1 MIGHIITLA
10 LCVAMVLIFRQMDAN
25 NKSIDKIKR
34 FSDKLKEDLD
44 AYFEGR
50 TQSLQ
55 NAAIDLDTKQT
66 QAIASVK
73 RLQKFDEDFAVRSKE
88 IEDRINGLSEVET
101 RIDGYDS
108 IIKDL
113 IDKTGRAEENLQHL
127 SAQSKHFD
135 GTFKKIKELQDK
147 LVQIDGAI
155 PGLTDKFS
163 QQNQEQLQKIESTLL
178 DEYTNRAQIL
188 GQQYDAY
195 TQKCVQLLNE
205 VDQKIQASFDAA
217 NKKATVL
224 EDAVFKQL
232 QEQSNRRKDEYIA
245 AVEDKNVSIRKSIE
259 AQINEIQD
267 FAKKFR
273 NQLGL
278 EMGAYEESVRTDMQ
292 NISSKFQDT
301 LQMLDNRVAEFERT
315 TVERIEEFNTRLD
328 SNDMRIESSFN
339 ETERKIATFK
349 EDIKQNI
356 TQVAAALEDMNGEF
370 SAKTMELQTN
380 FGNVEAKLQGTA
392 DEKIQ
397 EIENALHD
405 HISSIE
411 REMNNSYERVSSD
424 LETKNTT
431 LLNEI
436 ATRFEAYQADVMYRF
451 KSFDKYSSDINL
463 LEEQLRGSMENIKSE
478 IANEFETFSHDQQTK
493 QTAFEQAIQKG
504 TADISKGLQDL
515 ETELNNLKAQA
526 TTNVSEK
533 LKLFEDDFF
542 KDLNKKGEVVDV
554 EIAKW
559 TDSMEEKLNAL
570 AAASEDDRHKIEL
583 QYADDLKLRLAEFSD
598 RFKDQTGRFET
609 QLQGLEGT
617 LQDKLAEY
625 EANIK
630 DFVDQSQAALDE
642 AKISSNEHIKAA
654 LDTHSAEIQEQLGNQ
669 RRDLTAQIKTI
680 FTDVDSTR
688 EKTEASLESVKT
700 DFETW
705 RDRLATQFNE
715 YKEAFDEKIANLET
729 SSKDKIEQ
737 VGSSFTVDIENYTAK
752 AREEKDRIA
761 NELEDLRSQMER
773 SVSGFDAR
781 AAEMMGEFKKSYES
795 MLEETAQ
802 KIREQNMEADQ
813 KMRELKAQAQ
823 EIRDQTEA
831 TQEKM
836 RLKMQTDANAINL
849 TMDDVDKRLKSFVQQ
864 TQLFDKADE
873 LKNDLES
880 KLEALKTEITRV
892 ESFRQVANDL
902 EQEFTKIRRM
912 EDEVSQK
919 LNKFGAEKKRIEIIE
934 GDFNTLLTMSTNME
948 QKIAD
953 LRNSNDDLQE
963 LQLEIRR
970 YQDSIT
976 DIAGRYD
983 RLEKK
988 NDLLEQTMASIDR
1001 SFENLQQIEKRI
1013 AACDLEAKKLPE
1025 QVADIKKTVDKLLD
1039 GNTRVNEA
1047 VERLASLDVILKDTE
1062 TRIGEM
1068 QKAREWL
1075 ARTETRMNEISKEAQ
1090 EQVKIMGDLIKNEPQ
1105 RGGASKP
1112 RGEEGAPSIAQ
1123 RDTVVKLAKSGWGVD
1138 EIASRMHISRGEVE
1152 LILELN
1158 TGVK

>member
-1 MIGHIITLA
+1 
-10 LCVAMVLIFRQMDAN
+10 
-25 NKSIDKIKR
+25 
-34 FSDKLKEDLD
+34 
-44 AYFEGR
+44 
-50 TQSLQ
+50 
-55 NAAIDLDTKQT
+55 
-66 QAIASVK
+66 
-73 RLQKFDEDFAVRSKE
+73 
-88 IEDRINGLSEVET
+88 
-101 RIDGYDS
+101 
-108 IIKDL
+108 
-113 IDKTGRAEENLQHL
+113 
-127 SAQSKHFD
+127 
-135 GTFKKIKELQDK
+135 
-147 LVQIDGAI
+147 
-155 PGLTDKFS
+155 
-163 QQNQEQLQKIESTLL
+163 
-178 DEYTNRAQIL
+178 
-188 GQQYDAY
+188 
-195 TQKCVQLLNE
+195 
-205 VDQKIQASFDAA
+205 
-217 NKKATVL
+217 
-224 EDAVFKQL
+224 
-232 QEQSNRRKDEYIA
+232 
-245 AVEDKNVSIRKSIE
+245 
-259 AQINEIQD
+259 
-267 FAKKFR
+267 
-273 NQLGL
+273 
-278 EMGAYEESVRTDMQ
+278 
-292 NISSKFQDT
+292 
-301 LQMLDNRVAEFERT
+301 
-315 TVERIEEFNTRLD
+315 
-328 SNDMRIESSFN
+328 
-339 ETERKIATFK
+339 
-349 EDIKQNI
+349 
-356 TQVAAALEDMNGEF
+356 
-370 SAKTMELQTN
+370 
-380 FGNVEAKLQGTA
+380 
-392 DEKIQ
+392 
-397 EIENALHD
+397 
-405 HISSIE
+405 
-411 REMNNSYERVSSD
+411 
-424 LETKNTT
+424 
-431 LLNEI
+431 
-436 ATRFEAYQADVMYRF
+436 
-451 KSFDKYSSDINL
+451 
-463 LEEQLRGSMENIKSE
+463 
-478 IANEFETFSHDQQTK
+478 
-493 QTAFEQAIQKG
+493 
-504 TADISKGLQDL
+504 
-515 ETELNNLKAQA
+515 
-526 TTNVSEK
+526 TNVSEK
-533 LKLFEDDFF
+533 LKVFEDDFF
-542 KDLNKKGEVVDV
+542 NDLNKKGEFVDV
-554 EIAKW
+554 EIGKW

-583 QYADDLKLRLAEFSD
+583 QYAEDLKLRLAEFSD
-598 RFKDQTGRFET
+598 RFKDQTGRFEA
-609 QLQGLEGT
+609 QLQGLDGT
-617 LQDKLAEY
+617 FQDKLAEY

-630 DFVDQSQAALDE
+630 NFVDQSQAALEE
-642 AKISSNEHIKAA
+642 AKVSSNEHIKAA

-688 EKTEASLESVKT
+688 ERTEASLESVKT

-705 RDRLATQFNE
+705 RDRLSAQFTE
-715 YKEAFDEKIANLET
+715 YKEAFDEKIANLEN

-737 VGSSFTVDIENYTAK
+737 VGSSFSADIENYTAK

-773 SVSGFDAR
+773 SVAGFDTR
-781 AAEMMGEFKKSYES
+781 ANEMMAEFKKSYET

-813 KMRELKAQAQ
+813 KMRDLKAQAQ

-849 TMDDVDKRLKSFVQQ
+849 TMDDVDKRLKGFVQQ

-902 EQEFTKIRRM
+902 EQEFLKIRRM

-919 LNKFGAEKKRIEIIE
+919 LNKFGAEKKRIEVIE

-948 QKIAD
+948 QKIAE

-970 YQDSIT
+970 YQDSVT

-988 NDLLEQTMASIDR
+988 NDVLEQTMASIDR

-1025 QVADIKKTVDKLLD
+1025 QVADIKKSVDKLLD

-1062 TRIGEM
+1062 TRINEM

-1075 ARTETRMNEISKEAQ
+1075 ARTETRINEVTKEAQ
-1090 EQVKIMGDLIKNEPQ
+1090 EHVKMYENLVKAEPQ
-1105 RGGASKP
+1105 RGGVSKP

>member
-1 MIGHIITLA
+1 MIGNIITLG
-10 LCVAMVLIFRQMDAN
+10 LCVALVLIFRQMDAN
-25 NKSIDKIKR
+25 NKSIDKVKR
-34 FSDKLKEDLD
+34 FSEKLKEDLD
-44 AYFEGR
+44 AYFENR
-50 TQSLQ
+50 SQDLQ
-55 NAAIDLDTKQT
+55 KAAIDLDTKQT

-73 RLQKFDEDFAVRSKE
+73 RLQKFEEDFAVRSKE
-88 IEDRINGLSEVET
+88 TEDRINALSEVET

-127 SAQSKHFD
+127 AAQSKHFD

-147 LVQIDGAI
+147 LVQVDGAI
-155 PGLTDKFS
+155 PGLTDRFS
-163 QQNQEQLQKIESTLL
+163 QQNQEQLQKIEASLL
-178 DEYTNRAQIL
+178 EEYNNRAQTI

-195 TQKCVQLLNE
+195 TQKCVQLLTE

-315 TVERIEEFNTRLD
+315 TVERIENFNTRLD

-339 ETERKIATFK
+339 ETEHKIATFK

-356 TQVAAALEDMNGEF
+356 KQVAAALEDMNGEF
-370 SAKTMELQTN
+370 SAKTLELQTN

-397 EIENALHD
+397 EIETALHD
-405 HISSIE
+405 QIAGIE
-411 REMNNSYERVSSD
+411 REMTASYERVSTD
-424 LETKNTT
+424 LESKNTN

-436 ATRFEAYQADVMYRF
+436 ATRFESFQSDVMYRF
-451 KSFDKYSSDINL
+451 KTFDKYSDDVNL
-463 LEEQLRGSMENIKSE
+463 LEEQLRGSMEKIKSD
-478 IANEFETFSHDQQTK
+478 IANEFETFSHEQQAK
-493 QTAFEQAIQKG
+493 QTAFEQAVQQG
-504 TADISKGLQDL
+504 TADISQGLQNL
-515 ETELNNLKAQA
+515 ESELNNLKAQA

-542 KDLNKKGEVVDV
+542 RDLNKKGEFVDV
-554 EIAKW
+554 EIGKW

-583 QYADDLKLRLAEFSD
+583 QYAEDLKLRLIEFSD
-598 RFKDQTGRFET
+598 RFKDQTGRFEA
-609 QLQGLEGT
+609 QIQGLDGT
-617 LQDKLAEY
+617 LQDKLSEY
-625 EANIK
+625 ESNIRE
-630 DFVDQSQAALDE
+630 FVDQSQTALEE
-642 AKISSNEHIKAA
+642 AKVSSNEHIKAA
-654 LDTHSAEIQEQLGNQ
+654 LETHSAEIQEQLGNQ

-705 RDRLATQFNE
+705 RDRLSAQFNE
-715 YKEAFDEKIANLET
+715 YKEAFDEKIANLEN

-752 AREEKDRIA
+752 AKEEKDRIA
-761 NELEDLRSQMER
+761 SELEDLRSQMER
-773 SVSGFDAR
+773 SVSGFDTR

-902 EQEFTKIRRM
+902 EQEFLKIRRM

-1062 TRIGEM
+1062 TRISEM

-1090 EQVKIMGDLIKNEPQ
+1090 EQVKIMGDLIKHEPQ
-1105 RGGASKP
+1105 RGGPSKP

>member
-1 MIGHIITLA
+1 MIGNIITFFACLA
-10 LCVAMVLIFRQMDAN
+10 LVLIFRQMDAN
-25 NKSIDKIKR
+25 NKSIDKVKR

-50 TQSLQ
+50 SQSLQ
-55 NAAIDLDTKQT
+55 NAAIDLETKQT

-73 RLQKFDEDFAVRSKE
+73 RLQKFEEDFAVRSKE
-88 IEDRINGLSEVET
+88 TEDRINALSEVET

-135 GTFKKIKELQDK
+135 STFKRIKELQDK
-147 LVQIDGAI
+147 LVEVDAAI
-155 PGLTDKFS
+155 PGLTDHFS
-163 QQNQEQLQKIESTLL
+163 QQNQEHLQKIGATLL
-178 DEYTNRAQIL
+178 DEYNERTEVIAK
-188 GQQYDAY
+188 QYEAY
-195 TQKCVQLLNE
+195 TQKCAQLLTE
-205 VDQKIQASFDAA
+205 VDQKIQASFEAA
-217 NKKATVL
+217 NKKVTVL

-245 AVEDKNVSIRKSIE
+245 AVEDKNVTIRKSIE

-267 FAKKFR
+267 YAKKFR

-301 LQMLDNRVAEFERT
+301 LQMLDNRVADFERT
-315 TVERIEEFNTRLD
+315 TVERIEDFNARLD

-339 ETERKIATFK
+339 ETEHKIATFK

-356 TQVAAALEDMNGEF
+356 KQVAAALEDMNGEF
-370 SAKTMELQTN
+370 SAKTLELQTN

-397 EIENALHD
+397 EIESALHD
-405 HISSIE
+405 QIAGLE
-411 REMNNSYERVSSD
+411 REMTSSYDRVSGD

-451 KSFDKYSSDINL
+451 KSFDKFSSDVNL
-463 LEEQLRGSMENIKSE
+463 LEEQLRGSMEKIKSE
-478 IANEFETFSHDQQTK
+478 IANEFETFSHEQQEK
-493 QTAFEQAIQKG
+493 QNAFEQAVQQG
-504 TADISKGLQDL
+504 TADISNGLQNL

-542 KDLNKKGEVVDV
+542 NDLNKKGEFVNV
-554 EIAKW
+554 ELNKW
-559 TDSMEEKLNAL
+559 TESMEERLNTL

-583 QYADDLKLRLAEFSD
+583 QYAEDMKVRLAEFAD

-609 QLQGLEGT
+609 QLQSLDSS

-625 EANIK
+625 ETNIK
-630 DFVDQSQAALDE
+630 EFVDQSQAALDE
-642 AKISSNEHIKAA
+642 AKVSSNEHIRAA

-705 RDRLATQFNE
+705 RERLSVQFNE
-715 YKEAFDEKIANLET
+715 YKEAFDEKIANLES
-729 SSKDKIEQ
+729 SSKEKLEQ
-737 VGSSFTVDIENYTAK
+737 VGSSFSVDIENYTAK

-761 NELEDLRSQMER
+761 NELDDLRSQMDR
-773 SVSGFDAR
+773 SVAGFDAR
-781 AAEMMGEFKKSYES
+781 ATEAMEEFKKSYEG

-813 KMRELKAQAQ
+813 KMRDLKAQAQ
-823 EIRDQTEA
+823 EIRDKTEA

-849 TMDDVDKRLKSFVQQ
+849 TMDDVDKRLKAFVQQ

-873 LKNDLES
+873 LKNDLEG

-902 EQEFTKIRRM
+902 EQEFLKIRRM

-919 LNKFGAEKKRIEIIE
+919 LNKFGTEKKRIEIIE
-934 GDFNTLLTMSTNME
+934 DNFNNLLTMSSNMD
-948 QKIAD
+948 QKIAE

-976 DIAGRYD
+976 DISGRYD

-988 NDLLEQTMASIDR
+988 NDVLEQTMAGIDR

-1025 QVADIKKTVDKLLD
+1025 QVADIKKSVDKLLD

-1062 TRIGEM
+1062 TRINEM

-1075 ARTETRMNEISKEAQ
+1075 ARTETRINEISKEAQ
-1090 EQVKIMGDLIKNEPQ
+1090 EQVKIMGDLLKNEPQ
-1105 RGGASKP
+1105 RGGVQKP
-1112 RGEEGAPSIAQ
+1112 RGEEGAPSIQQ